1 MRILSNRTKELY
13 KGEQNDSN
21 YTAVYKITFPD
32 DNFPDITAQNI
43 IPETAELE
51 EALWSGSSMCLGGC
65 VSACYRVTV
74 AETEMNIEEG
84 IKEWFW
90 SPDMLNKKIRVYSG
104 YEETEVICIYEGY
117 IKTAKRQEIRSRIS
131 IVCNDAFSALFD
143 KDVSSVYNSIFPQS
157 ESYKGIWQGGG
168 LYQTGDIFLDET
180 DGNYY
185 MISNHYSK
193 SFLAITKAIWKLMKE
208 NTPSAL
214 LSPDGVEYEGETTH
228 TVTVH
233 FLYNNKT
240 YTQEI
245 NPQDLVKNLGDD
257 IGNIYQTVT
266 FKDFLNAIATYC
278 EYKGTI
284 DMPAGLESKKLY
296 KTMEASNLS
305 GRACIAQ
312 IAESLGYCAYI
323 NENGNLAFRQLNSN
337 PENAQEI
344 SEYEKITYDDHMLTP
359 IDGVCAKDA
368 DGNAYYYPED
378 AEKCQNIYTIN
389 ENFVFFKPS
398 AEILENPETYNKEL
412 LKSIYERIGGF
423 TYQGY
428 QLDTWGM
435 PWLQVGDVIKFTD
448 EGTEII
454 SIIQS
459 RTLKGTTRAFRDC
472 FSAECEES
480 ACSINN
486 SCDFSSSS
494 QLQGNTIQLVKED
507 IKKKLYADDL
517 IAENAKLGYVTSD
530 EIKAN
535 IGTYGVLMAE
545 EAKLKYATIEHLIVL
560 EKEVLKKM
568 GVDELEANIAILGY
582 LKSSEAALAYA
593 DITLANIDTANINK
607 EAVGQLFAKIGILQ
621 NVTIKNGAVTGELN
635 GVRING
641 DWIDANTLAADKL
654 ILRGKDGLFYEINAT
669 CSGLSST
676 ELSDEKYKEAIDG
689 TCIIKKSVTAEQINV
704 DTELVRQLF
713 AHDVTAT
720 GTITG
725 AVLKGAEAEVVK
737 GKIGGWLIGGSDIY
751 YEGDY
756 AIFSISAGVS
766 AKTPGLI
773 KLRRKDIA
781 NSVNT
786 GYITGLEW
794 YGVMES
800 SNFRRSLYI
809 NNDGFVF
816 GIQREGET
824 AAHTTKINLG
834 AVKAGD
840 SVTTP
845 AVYTDKL
852 KFKSTNYGVEIG
864 TTASGGSSGVRIG
877 DLSGGN
883 GSYTY
888 ITNDCVAQHGLRV
901 SGNLNVEGKLTL
913 AEKLACAV
921 TVKRT
926 TNQSISSSSETTIS
940 LDAVN
945 ENQDT
950 DVFKLSG
957 GLLIVQKSGYYLL
970 SGTAVMAATGN
981 NATVKRLRI
990 RDQTNNVELASVISR
1005 TVGTYQSFVIPPVL
1019 VHLSAYTS
1027 VSLTYQDDSG
1037 SGTVYGNT
1045 KNATHLTALKITS

>member
-1 MRILSNRTKELY
+1 MAGTWTEIAEMNTDVIPAKLVVNGYEITVNERYFNTISIETGCMQDGYISYGGTFSPSCSVTMQDHELI
-13 KGEQNDSN
+13 QNGAFFEV
-21 YTAVYKITFPD
+21 YLQIEGAWEHFGKYKIKTEPKRQQGVVEFSGVGLITSIFDNTIIELNGPDLRRIHSFTEVVEMLSEKTGVEIELAQRPSYIEDLTIMFPGFI
-32 DNFPDITAQNI
+32 N
-43 IPETAELE
+43 ET
-51 EALWSGSSMCLGGC
+51 EAGTGRYKSLNYSAREILGGLALFFGGNAVERNGKVYLTLASRSGSSMTKVFTEDAYSDC
-65 VSACYRVTV
+65 VVSRKAYAPAPIKLSYQGYTHGVIPDSQNLQYLYYR
-74 AETEMNIEEG
+74 
-84 IKEWFW
+84 
-90 SPDMLNKKIRVYSG
+90 SG
-104 YEETEVICIYEGY
+104 DK
-117 IKTAKRQEIRSRIS
+117 KTAILAAEPPSG
-131 IVCNDAFSALFD
+131 
-143 KDVSSVYNSIFPQS
+143 
-157 ESYKGIWQGGG
+157 GITPNE
-168 LYQTGDIFLDET
+168 LYQLQIDCDWIA
-180 DGNYY
+180 
-185 MISNHYSK
+185 YSI
-193 SFLAITKAIWKLMKE
+193 LEL
-208 NTPSAL
+208 TPSIHNFSWAGAAGAYR
-214 LSPDGVEYEGETTH
+214 PFEAEFCGYHPYIAAGNDITVIDEQGNQQQVFCDNVTYEWDGGMSIKASSSFEVTGGSGGATS
-228 TVTVH
+228 TVTSS
-233 FLYNNKT
+233 T
-240 YTQEI
+240 AAGGMTAQ
-245 NPQDLVKNLGDD
+245 Q
-257 IGNIYQTVT
+257 IGQ
-266 FKDFLNAIATYC
+266 
-278 EYKGTI
+278 
-284 DMPAGLESKKLY
+284 
-296 KTMEASNLS
+296 
-305 GRACIAQ
+305 Q
-312 IAESLGYCAYI
+312 
-323 NENGNLAFRQLNSN
+323 NEVAAF
-337 PENAQEI
+337 
-344 SEYEKITYDDHMLTP
+344 
-359 IDGVCAKDA
+359 
-368 DGNAYYYPED
+368 
-378 AEKCQNIYTIN
+378 
-389 ENFVFFKPS
+389 
-398 AEILENPETYNKEL
+398 
-412 LKSIYERIGGF
+412 KSIYTNYVEANSAKIGALEVDNETVKGKLEVLGEIHSNAV
-423 TYQGY
+423 T
-428 QLDTWGM
+428 
-435 PWLQVGDVIKFTD
+435 
-448 EGTEII
+448 TEN
-454 SIIQS
+454 
-459 RTLKGTTRAFRDC
+459 L
-472 FSAECEES
+472 
-480 ACSINN
+480 N
-486 SCDFSSSS
+486 S
-494 QLQGNTIQLVKED
+494 K
-507 IKKKLYADDL
+507 
-517 IAENAKLGYVTSD
+517 IAELGYMKT
-530 EIKAN
+530 EKAD
-535 IGTYGVLMAE
+535 I
-545 EAKLKYATIEHLIVL
+545 KYATIEHLTVL

-751 YEGDY
+751 YEDDY

-852 KFKSTNYGVEIG
+852 KLKSTNYGVEIG

-1037 SGTVYGNT
+1037 SGTVYGNA